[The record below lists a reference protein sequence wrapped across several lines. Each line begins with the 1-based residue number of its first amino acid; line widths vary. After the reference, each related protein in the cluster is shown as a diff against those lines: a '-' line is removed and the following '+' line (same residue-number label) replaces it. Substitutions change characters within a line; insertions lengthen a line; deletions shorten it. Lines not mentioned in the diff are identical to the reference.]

1 MELSERQRTAS
12 RGMGNFHVR
21 YAQETVSNPEGTVV
35 LISEVI
41 LVSLYS
47 SIREMVQKNILA

>member
-12 RGMGNFHVR
+12 RGMGNLHVR
-21 YAQETVSNPEGTVV
+21 YAQKKVRYPEGTMV

-41 LVSLYS
+41 LVSLHS
-47 SIREMVQKNILA
+47 SIGEMVQKNILA